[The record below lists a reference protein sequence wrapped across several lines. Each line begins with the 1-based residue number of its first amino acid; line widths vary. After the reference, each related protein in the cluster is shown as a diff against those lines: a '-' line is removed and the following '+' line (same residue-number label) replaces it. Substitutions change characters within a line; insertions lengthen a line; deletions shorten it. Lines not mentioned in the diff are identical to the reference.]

1 MQDDRVN
8 HTVSE
13 TIQTLETF
21 PEGEQQQQQL
31 QQMKEVNGQSIN
43 GTHTLGFIVG
53 LCTLNQLFT
62 YRKILGICFFFL
74 GAVVYS

>member
-21 PEGEQQQQQL
+21 SEGEEQQQQL
-31 QQMKEVNGQSIN
+31 QQMKEVNDESTN
-43 GTHTLGFIVG
+43 GTHTLDSVG
-53 LCTLNQLFT
+53 LCTLRPCLDVHVFVS
-62 YRKILGICFFFL
+62 IHMC
-74 GAVVYS
+74 